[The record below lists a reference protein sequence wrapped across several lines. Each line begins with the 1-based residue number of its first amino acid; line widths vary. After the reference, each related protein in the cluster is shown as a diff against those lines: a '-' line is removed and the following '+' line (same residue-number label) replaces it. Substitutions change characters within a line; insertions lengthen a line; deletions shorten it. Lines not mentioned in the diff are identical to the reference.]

1 MLFLTIDQKQKRM
14 RVTEF
19 RNILNQSRIMRL
31 NHSNYEKIHTHT
43 HTHTHTFKGE
53 KKKIEKRWSCCNI
66 ISFNCQQN
74 KVILLVK
81 VLPLYLLL
89 LFFSIHYSILPSV
102 YTSSTERISFA
113 RVWDCVHLCACS

>member
-43 HTHTHTFKGE
+43 HTHTHTHLR
-53 KKKIEKRWSCCNI
+53 EKR
-66 ISFNCQQN
+66 
-74 KVILLVK
+74 KK
-81 VLPLYLLL
+81 
-89 LFFSIHYSILPSV
+89 
-102 YTSSTERISFA
+102 
-113 RVWDCVHLCACS
+113 